1 MRIIVDTNIILSA
14 LIKQGKTRTIL
25 TNPLHEFYTIEFAI
39 KEIRKYKKL
48 VVKKSGLTEEEF
60 EIILSLTMDNI
71 KIIEKKRIKQKIK
84 EAKRLIEKT
93 DPKDVPILASALS
106 IPNDGLWS
114 DDKHLKKQ
122 NKAKTYN
129 TKEIIEMIK

>member
-39 KEIRKYKKL
+39 QEIRKYKNL

-60 EIILSLTMDNI
+60 EIMLSLIMDNI
-71 KIIEKKRIKQKIK
+71 KIIEKKQIKQKIK
-84 EAKRLIEKT
+84 EAKTIIEKT

-106 IPNDGLWS
+106 TPNDGLWS

-122 NKAKTYN
+122 NTTKVYN

>member
-48 VVKKSGLTEEEF
+48 VIKKSGLTEEEF